1 MDYPFKTDILNHS
14 TSPNKIDFTS
24 FSGSLDKTNEWAN
37 IGVCYYDGT
46 INFNQNFLIY
56 LDYKFN
62 SAGANDWNYVF
73 SLANELSRTGSGLI
87 YVCSVSPSG
96 HKADFI
102 DLPVDY
108 QVWHNIIY
116 QYCAKKRKLNGY
128 LDKTL
133 VKTLDIPSF
142 TVTKFA
148 MNFAGSYNSS
158 SSSIKNFK
166 LILGSHTLKS
176 YLYSDV
182 KFEDNLR
189 INQISRK

>member
-1 MDYPFKTDILNHS
+1 MRDIIMDYPFKTDILNHS

-62 SAGANDWNYVF
+62 SAGANDWNKVF

-87 YVCSVSPSG
+87 YACSVSLIG

-116 QYCAKKRKLNGY
+116 QYCKKRKIKWIFRRKSSK
-128 LDKTL
+128 DFRC
-133 VKTLDIPSF
+133 PF
-142 TVTKFA
+142 
-148 MNFAGSYNSS
+148 YNC
-158 SSSIKNFK
+158 N
-166 LILGSHTLKS
+166 
-176 YLYSDV
+176 
-182 KFEDNLR
+182 
-189 INQISRK
+189 